1 MIKLVAVSGSG
12 PAYVFLMIEAMIEAA
27 VSVGLSSA
35 TARELVCRPVKGSVA
50 MLEETENTRR
60 SSSSR

>member
-1 MIKLVAVSGSG
+1 
-12 PAYVFLMIEAMIEAA
+12 MIEAMIEAA